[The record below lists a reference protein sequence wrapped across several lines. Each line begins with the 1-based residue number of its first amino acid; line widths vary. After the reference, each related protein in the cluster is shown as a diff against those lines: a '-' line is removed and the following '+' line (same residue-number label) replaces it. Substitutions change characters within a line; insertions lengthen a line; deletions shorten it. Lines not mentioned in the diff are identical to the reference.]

1 MPRKFFKRYMPGV
14 DRVRQVRALH
24 LFGDALFH
32 PALWHLNR
40 RSAAGGVA
48 VGLFCGLIPGPL
60 QMLGAGIAAVLFRV
74 NLPAALLSTLYT
86 NPITIVPLYL
96 VAYKIGNLVL
106 GAAGGTSPMPPPAWN
121 WSAQLASVEAL
132 GNWAMSLGA
141 PLALGVF
148 LLACLLALAGY
159 LIVRVLWNIHLRRAW
174 IAPRWHAALPF
185 LLAAALVY
193 LFDLG
198 ALALGTALG
207 AAAFVSLLLAGRPV
221 SITLGA
227 LALAGAFA
235 LGLSAAIL
243 SALLGQSV
251 REMAASAS
259 SPVGTLLAAGSLSL
273 ACLGLL
279 CVLWGAIAGRR
290 E

>member
-1 MPRKFFKRYMPGV
+1 
-14 DRVRQVRALH
+14 VRQVRALH

-106 GAAGGTSPMPPPAWN
+106 GAAGGASPTPPPAWN

-148 LLACLLALAGY
+148 LLACLLAFAGY
-159 LIVRVLWNIHLRRAW
+159 LIVRVLWSIHLRRAW
-174 IAPRWHAALPF
+174 IARRRRRRAA
-185 LLAAALVY
+185 
-193 LFDLG
+193 
-198 ALALGTALG
+198 
-207 AAAFVSLLLAGRPV
+207 
-221 SITLGA
+221 
-227 LALAGAFA
+227 
-235 LGLSAAIL
+235 
-243 SALLGQSV
+243 
-251 REMAASAS
+251 
-259 SPVGTLLAAGSLSL
+259 
-273 ACLGLL
+273 
-279 CVLWGAIAGRR
+279 
-290 E
+290 